1 MACTEI
7 QGDLAC
13 QICLLD
19 PLQQL
24 ETLQHIKI
32 GDVDWHILTSEHG
45 AYLACTEAQD
55 GLARQICAQQPLLQL
70 EPLQLGPLLPQH
82 Q

>member
-1 MACTEI
+1 MRC
-7 QGDLAC
+7 
-13 QICLLD
+13 
-19 PLQQL
+19 
-24 ETLQHIKI
+24 
-32 GDVDWHILTSEHG
+32 

-55 GLARQICAQQPLLQL
+55 GLAREICAQQPLLQL